1 MLLIVADIGRK
12 IRFRVGKVPFYT
24 SRMVPTPPLCCC
36 RNVSRETQN
45 RLTSTQ
51 KCVRLAAGGDIVS
64 NLDELE
70 MKRLQITLRS
80 DVLERLDVLALEMGV
95 KRSVVLSLLINEK
108 WKEEHTD

>member
-1 MLLIVADIGRK
+1 MGK
-12 IRFRVGKVPFYT
+12 IRGIPVTLITKEITGYDPLGEPITEDIETVVDNVIVSPT
-24 SRMVPTPPLCCC
+24 S
-36 RNVSRETQN
+36 QD
-45 RLTSTQ
+45 
-51 KCVRLAAGGDIVS
+51 DIVS